1 MYKYVF
7 TLHAALLKA
16 IAHPKRL
23 EMIHLLREQPLSV
36 KAIQKMM
43 GIPQAN
49 VSQHLQIL
57 RSNGVVKTI
66 RDGKWV
72 LYEIAHQNFIHASDQ
87 IREVLIERN
96 KGTTVAKMA
105 AESTSKGTK
114 PFHDPVCGMSITPKT
129 AAASFP
135 YNGRMYFFCATGC
148 LKRFERS
155 PHTYAKH

>member
-1 MYKYVF
+1 MYKQVF
-7 TLHAALLKA
+7 KLHATLLKA

-49 VSQHLQIL
+49 ISQHLQIL

-72 LYEIAHQNFIHASDQ
+72 LYEIAHSNFIQASDQ

-96 KGTTVAKMA
+96 TNVATLA
-105 AESTSKGTK
+105 SRARRSRTAS
-114 PFHDPVCGMSITPKT
+114 FHDPVCKMRVTPKS
-129 AAASFP
+129 AGASLP
-135 YNGRMYFFCATGC
+135 YHGIMYFFCATGC
-148 LKRFERS
+148 LNAFNHS
-155 PHTYAKH
+155 PETYVSR